1 MYCRRGPRGLRSAPH
16 PGGAARHTRFD
27 VRARRRSGLRR
38 RGHRSTSRRAHGEQE
53 ANLAV
58 GANERRNDIGHRIW
72 LLAAADAGTPLTA
85 RRLRVSVS
93 ADCRGSTRA
102 ERAQARE
109 RRTRPGPARS
119 PTSSCRRVRSA
130 TRASAGGRASALARV
145 KGLKKCVPSDMYS
158 QHVPARPQRK
168 TRSRLVKPPHGTVC
182 RNVFSSHANRLDGTA
197 IKRKARPH
205 TPHTHATRRCGA
217 TSKTLCT
224 RAPT

>member
-27 VRARRRSGLRR
+27 VRARRRYCRARQQARRSLRR

-130 TRASAGGRASALARV
+130 TRASAGGRASLARV
-145 KGLKKCVPSDMYS
+145 KDYYLLKKCVPGDMYS
-158 QHVPARPQRK
+158 QHVRDHKERPVVGW
-168 TRSRLVKPPHGTVC
+168 S
-182 RNVFSSHANRLDGTA
+182 NRHMVLSV
-197 IKRKARPH
+197 
-205 TPHTHATRRCGA
+205 A
-217 TSKTLCT
+217 TSSALT
-224 RAPT
+224 PTDWTERL